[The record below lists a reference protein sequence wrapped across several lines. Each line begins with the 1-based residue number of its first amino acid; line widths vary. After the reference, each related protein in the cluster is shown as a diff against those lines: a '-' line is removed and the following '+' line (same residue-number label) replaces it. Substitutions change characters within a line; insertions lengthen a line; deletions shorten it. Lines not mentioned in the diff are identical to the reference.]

1 MSTKSKSLDSGPPPK
16 MVTVLLISSYDEFFT
31 RSKGGAIW
39 GRIYFRIGDSEFFPE
54 KGWTDLVVAF
64 LRGWL
69 GSLLKIS
76 EGTLKADAVNFYDGP
91 LNVGIR
97 VTGQGVAELA
107 FTHREKVILYVGA
120 DLRALLENSL
130 DVAQELLS
138 QCQEKSWTNDD
149 TAALT
154 ILALKA
160 KRALKCG

>member
-1 MSTKSKSLDSGPPPK
+1 
-16 MVTVLLISSYDEFFT
+16 MVTVLLVSSYDEFFV
-31 RSKGGAIW
+31 RSKSGAIW

-69 GSLLKIS
+69 GSLLKLS
-76 EGTLKADAVNFYDGP
+76 EGTLKADTVDFYDGP

-97 VTGQGVAELA
+97 ATGHGVAELA
-107 FTHREKVILYVGA
+107 FTHREKVILYVSA
-120 DLRALLENSL
+120 NLRALLENSL
-130 DVAQELLS
+130 DVAQELLA

-154 ILALKA
+154 ILALETE
-160 KRALKCG
+160 RALKRG